1 MSTRTEL
8 SRRNVS
14 MSVYNKKMRHIVS
27 LRLGLIVTVS
37 FMFAIFA
44 LAAMYVSFVSREWFF
59 RLKLSTFIYI
69 FFLFPRM
76 E

>member
-1 MSTRTEL
+1 
-8 SRRNVS
+8 

-27 LRLGLIVTVS
+27 LRLGLIVSVS

-59 RLKLSTFIYI
+59 RLKLSTFI
-69 FFLFPRM
+69 
-76 E
+76 

>member
-1 MSTRTEL
+1 
-8 SRRNVS
+8 

-44 LAAMYVSFVSREWFF
+44 LAAMYVSFESREWFF

-69 FFLFPRM
+69 FFLIPRM